1 MRNKALHTTVDNLLR
16 GGFSGLSDREG
27 VSVLLAMFL
36 TLSLLISVAIVSSP
50 VVLSIIGIITVLP
63 ILQVLIS
70 GIINLNLIIS

>member
-1 MRNKALHTTVDNLLR
+1 MRTEAINISVEETLAEGNDSL
-16 GGFSGLSDREG
+16 SGSDYS
-27 VSVLLAMFL
+27 SVLLGLFL
-36 TLSLLISVAIVSSP
+36 TLSLFISVAIISSP